1 MRIRIENTWF
11 PAGTKIRIGRGADEL
26 VFLRCFFEGGEI
38 FVEHDVDG
46 EIFSQ
51 CVFQGTIFSGQPL
64 SRRIA
69 TQCHSAPVETEAAAA
84 RQVSPVSASA
94 RSAADP
100 GDDQPAYLWPT
111 RSA

>member
-84 RQVSPVSASA
+84 GPAASRRA
-94 RSAADP
+94 KFR
-100 GDDQPAYLWPT
+100 
-111 RSA
+111 R

>member
-26 VFLRCFFEGGEI
+26 VFLRCSFEGGEI

-51 CVFQGTIFSGQPL
+51 CVFQGTSFSGQPL
-64 SRRIA
+64 SGRIA
-69 TQCHSAPVETEAAAA
+69 TQCHSAPAETEAVATGPVASRHA
-84 RQVSPVSASA
+84 RF
-94 RSAADP
+94 R
-100 GDDQPAYLWPT
+100 
-111 RSA
+111 R